1 LHSENINTI
10 LSVRNV
16 SKEWPGVLALDNVSL
31 DFEEGEIHAL
41 TGENGA
47 GKSTLIKIVA
57 GSIIPSTGKII
68 FGGKEYTRFDP
79 KQAIDLGIGIIYQEF
94 SLVKGL
100 NVAENIFLGT
110 KLQKGMFVDFHEM
123 YKKAGTLISELGI
136 DLDPKAMVSDLTT
149 AYQQVVE
156 ILRAI
161 SRNAKVIIMDEPT
174 ATLTSTE
181 VRKFFELIK
190 RLKAGGVTIIYISH
204 RMEEIFEISDRIS
217 VLRDGKLI
225 ATKKANEIN
234 EAELVRLM
242 VGRELTNM
250 YPERNNNQSERDNL
264 SVKDLEVKGVLKEI
278 NLSVKNGEILGIGG
292 LVGSGR
298 TEMARCIFAADKI
311 SKGSIIKDGQ
321 VLKLKSP
328 ADAIKEKIAYIPE
341 DRKLSGL
348 FMNMTV
354 ANNISQSVLKHLC
367 GILFIKKNEERK
379 VVLKYIKE
387 LRIKTPSPE
396 QMIIN
401 LSGGNQQ
408 KVVVAKLLATES
420 DVIIFDE
427 PTRGI
432 DVGAKNEIYNVM
444 NGIVNQ
450 GKSIIMITSD
460 MMELLGMSDRIIV
473 MHNGRIAG
481 ELSKEEANEE
491 KIISLASGLS

>member
-1 LHSENINTI
+1 MQSDNTI

-31 DFEEGEIHAL
+31 DFKEGEIHAL

-47 GKSTLIKIVA
+47 GKSTLMKIVA
-57 GSIIPSTGKII
+57 GSVTPSSGTIILSGN
-68 FGGKEYTRFDP
+68 EYARLGP

-100 NVAENIFLGT
+100 SVAENIFLGT
-110 KLQKGMFVDFHEM
+110 KLQKGMFVDFQEI
-123 YKKAGTLISELGI
+123 YKKADILISELGI
-136 DLDPKAMVSDLTT
+136 DIDPKAMVSDLST

-174 ATLTSTE
+174 ASLTSNE
-181 VRKFFELIK
+181 VKKFFELIK

-217 VLRDGKLI
+217 VLRDGRLV
-225 ATKKANEIN
+225 ATKYANEIN
-234 EAELVRLM
+234 ETELVHLM

-250 YPERNNNQSERDNL
+250 YPDRKFIKSEDDALCVQN
-264 SVKDLEVKGVLKEI
+264 LEVKGVLKDI
-278 NLSVKNGEILGIGG
+278 NFSVKKGEILGIGG

-298 TEMARCIFAADKI
+298 TEMARCVFAADKI
-311 SKGSIIKDGQ
+311 MKGSVIKDDR
-321 VLKLKSP
+321 VLKLRSP
-328 ADAIKEKIAYIPE
+328 SDSIKERIAYIPE
-341 DRKLSGL
+341 DRKRSGL
-348 FMNMTV
+348 FLKMSV

-367 GILFIKKNEERK
+367 EILFIKKNKEKK
-379 VVLKYIKE
+379 VVSKYIE
-387 LRIKTPSPE
+387 DLRIKTPSPE
-396 QMIIN
+396 QIVVN

-408 KVVVAKLLATES
+408 KVVVAKMLATES

-444 NGIVNQ
+444 NDIASQ

-460 MMELLGMSDRIIV
+460 MMELLGMSDRIII
-473 MHNGRIAG
+473 MRNGRIAG
-481 ELSKEEANEE
+481 ELMKEEASEE
-491 KIISLASGLS
+491 KIISIASGLS